1 MSPLLRRG
9 GAQAPKYFCWLP
21 AGSKNF
27 RRGGCPGFKIFPMGL
42 SGLRENLEERRIF
55 PRSSGC
61 EGSIFAAE
69 LPAPSKLQQWGC
81 ARFDISAARSPGAS
95 KDPQGAGQA
104 SKYVHCGSKGFKESQ
119 RGAARRG
126 SVGFSKGFGAY
137 SKMFAA
143 ELAAP
148 SKLQQWAG
156 ASCKISAA
164 RSPGASKNPQGASQA
179 STYFAVRATVKSL
192 GLSGLRENLE
202 ERQIFP
208 RCEGSTYLR
217 RSCPRLQNFRAAR
230 ASIYLRRVLQGL
242 QKIRRALV
250 RPLGILR
257 GKQKLW
263 KVSS

>member
-1 MSPLLRRG
+1 MPSFAPRDGGKLRSRFPSGGLACSDHYGFAGVSRRKVTAGLRPLWIFRG
-9 GAQAPKYFCWLP
+9 RVSFPRPPEGGR
-21 AGSKNF
+21 AGSEIFALAPRGFKNF
-27 RRGGCPGFKIFPMGL
+27 KG
-42 SGLRENLEERRIF
+42 
-55 PRSSGC
+55 
-61 EGSIFAAE
+61 
-69 LPAPSKLQQWGC
+69 Q
-81 ARFDISAARSPGAS
+81 ISAAHLPDFKTSAGRLPMLRNMSTGVSRAS
-95 KDPQGAGQA
+95 KNR
-104 SKYVHCGSKGFKESQ
+104 
-119 RGAARRG
+119 RGAARVARRG
-126 SVGFSKGFGAY
+126 SVGFSEGFGAY

-143 ELAAP
+143 ELAVP

-242 QKIRRALV
+242 QKIRALV

-263 KVSS
+263 KVSR

>member
-1 MSPLLRRG
+1 MLCATEAPGTFSAETNSASYSLPAADSPLGVLGPQWIRRDGCVSAADLSQRGGRVSPFLRRG
-9 GAQAPKYFCWLP
+9 DAQAPKYFCWLP

-164 RSPGASKNPQGASQA
+164 RSSGASKIPQGASQA
-179 STYFAVRATVKSL
+179 SKYFAVQL
-192 GLSGLRENLE
+192 
-202 ERQIFP
+202 
-208 RCEGSTYLR
+208 
-217 RSCPRLQNFRAAR
+217 
-230 ASIYLRRVLQGL
+230 
-242 QKIRRALV
+242 
-250 RPLGILR
+250 
-257 GKQKLW
+257 
-263 KVSS
+263 

>member
-1 MSPLLRRG
+1 
-9 GAQAPKYFCWLP
+9 
-21 AGSKNF
+21 
-27 RRGGCPGFKIFPMGL
+27 MGL

-81 ARFDISAARSPGAS
+81 ASFDISATRSPGAS

-230 ASIYLRRVLQGL
+230 ASIYLLPSQVCQTSTIFAFLRAPRGIGPRKKLPTVAQRERSIGSLGL
-242 QKIRRALV
+242 SAQFSCGRTFPGR
-250 RPLGILR
+250 
-257 GKQKLW
+257 
-263 KVSS
+263 

>member
-1 MSPLLRRG
+1 M
-9 GAQAPKYFCWLP
+9 
-21 AGSKNF
+21 
-27 RRGGCPGFKIFPMGL
+27 
-42 SGLRENLEERRIF
+42 
-55 PRSSGC
+55 RSLHT
-61 EGSIFAAE
+61 FAAE

-81 ARFDISAARSPGAS
+81 ARFAISAARSAGAS

-164 RSPGASKNPQGASQA
+164 RSSGASKNPQGASQA

-192 GLSGLRENLE
+192 GLSGLRENSSSV
-202 ERQIFP
+202 RFFQGAKAPHI
-208 RCEGSTYLR
+208 CGG
-217 RSCPRLQNFRAAR
+217 AAR
-230 ASIYLRRVLQGL
+230 AFKTSGLRELRYICGAFSKDFKRSGRWSGL
-242 QKIRRALV
+242 SVFCEGNRSCGKSRAERASKCL
-250 RPLGILR
+250 LGGASCVGPR
-257 GKQKLW
+257 KNCPPSHSANEPG
-263 KVSS
+263 S